1 MLLNQQYMR
10 VISTNSNFS
19 LNDISKDT
27 QIQPLHMLPIISL
40 YIWLQLIQNRL
51 ATNAWRDKEVS

>member
-1 MLLNQQYMR
+1 MR
-10 VISTNSNFS
+10 VVTTNSNFS
-19 LNDISKDT
+19 LSDVSKDT

-40 YIWLQLIQNRL
+40 YMWLQQIQNRI